1 MNASADG
8 KILFAASGV
17 LIKHNKQASIKLSE
31 IMTNDL
37 SKITQSD
44 FLNCMFDHAVDLDD
58 STKKIMM
65 DGVVGAEAPQFREVI
80 DCKAHGICVVNARKL
95 RDDLTLFVIIDI
107 SQHQKR
113 EHNLEHL
120 SQVNN
125 HLVHAIQAATSGI
138 AISNIKAEGN
148 PILFTNDAF
157 CEFLDM
163 SREML
168 TGGRWDLMLPFI
180 DDHAEKEKFSNALLN
195 FQGTDV
201 AIVTNKNK
209 AARHYALKLSP
220 VYDDDGEPDS
230 FVGIMSEVTLL
241 KQREAEFFQAQKLES
256 LGQVSAGVA
265 HDFNNILSII
275 GGYALMASNLT
286 DDVQIKEHLGKV
298 DAAAE
303 RGAALT
309 RKMLTF
315 SKHKVVTKS
324 VIDVRD
330 VVNDQKELLVPLL
343 GASVSIGIVL
353 PDQPVYINASADG
366 LGQILMNL
374 AINAR
379 DAMYDGGI
387 VMVEVQSL
395 GSCDVPDNVHVQIDS
410 DEYISIS
417 VSDTGVGM
425 DDETQERIFDPFFS
439 TKEQGKG
446 TGLGLS
452 VVYGLVNEMGGV
464 FDVRSH
470 LGRGTKFTL
479 FVPKSSEA
487 PTKQITGDV
496 TDVKSIRLDGYT
508 VLVVED
514 EPDLLS
520 LVTKM
525 LEQTGLNVLQA
536 PDGDDA
542 LVLQDDVMQDIDL
555 LLTDVVMPNMN
566 GVKLAELL
574 TSLRPETKVVFMS
587 GYPADGD
594 RAPVDLPEGATFI
607 AKPVDY
613 QKLISIIYQTLN
625 GDCTGAGIDVMKT
638 MPRWDTSENK
648 GA

>member
-1 MNASADG
+1 
-8 KILFAASGV
+8 
-17 LIKHNKQASIKLSE
+17 
-31 IMTNDL
+31 
-37 SKITQSD
+37 
-44 FLNCMFDHAVDLDD
+44 
-58 STKKIMM
+58 
-65 DGVVGAEAPQFREVI
+65 
-80 DCKAHGICVVNARKL
+80 
-95 RDDLTLFVIIDI
+95 
-107 SQHQKR
+107 
-113 EHNLEHL
+113 
-120 SQVNN
+120 
-125 HLVHAIQAATSGI
+125 
-138 AISNIKAEGN
+138 
-148 PILFTNDAF
+148 
-157 CEFLDM
+157 
-163 SREML
+163 
-168 TGGRWDLMLPFI
+168 
-180 DDHAEKEKFSNALLN
+180 
-195 FQGTDV
+195 
-201 AIVTNKNK
+201 
-209 AARHYALKLSP
+209 
-220 VYDDDGEPDS
+220 
-230 FVGIMSEVTLL
+230 
-241 KQREAEFFQAQKLES
+241 
-256 LGQVSAGVA
+256 
-265 HDFNNILSII
+265 
-275 GGYALMASNLT
+275 
-286 DDVQIKEHLGKV
+286 
-298 DAAAE
+298 
-303 RGAALT
+303 
-309 RKMLTF
+309 
-315 SKHKVVTKS
+315 
-324 VIDVRD
+324 
-330 VVNDQKELLVPLL
+330 
-343 GASVSIGIVL
+343 
-353 PDQPVYINASADG
+353 
-366 LGQILMNL
+366 
-374 AINAR
+374 
-379 DAMYDGGI
+379 
-387 VMVEVQSL
+387 
-395 GSCDVPDNVHVQIDS
+395 
-410 DEYISIS
+410 
-417 VSDTGVGM
+417 
-425 DDETQERIFDPFFS
+425 
-439 TKEQGKG
+439 
-446 TGLGLS
+446 
-452 VVYGLVNEMGGV
+452 MGGV